1 MGHGRGGFDEPVVSF
16 AGLIDAFAGKVTH
29 GSGNFKIERLIHSGL
44 SSLEVILER

>member
-1 MGHGRGGFDEPVVSF
+1 MRLAGGFDEPVVSF
-16 AGLIDAFAGKVTH
+16 AGLIDAFAGKVAH